1 MERRKA
7 VIVILLS
14 FSKAFEVAYLLWHS
28 YFGAT
33 RTLTRLTDDLVSGK
47 LFGLLGSKGVKQ

>member
-7 VIVILLS
+7 VTVILLC
-14 FSKAFEVAYLLWHS
+14 FSKAFEAVYLLWHS

-33 RTLTRLTDDLVSGK
+33 RTLTRLTDGLVSGK
-47 LFGLLGSKGVKQ
+47 LAGLLGLKGVKQ